1 MNAADEVVDAKE
13 EAENDNIDEEGW
25 MDVDVD
31 VRQPTCGR
39 ISAQCRK

>member
-1 MNAADEVVDAKE
+1 MNAGDEVVDAKE

-25 MDVDVD
+25 MDVDV
-31 VRQPTCGR
+31 RQPTCGR